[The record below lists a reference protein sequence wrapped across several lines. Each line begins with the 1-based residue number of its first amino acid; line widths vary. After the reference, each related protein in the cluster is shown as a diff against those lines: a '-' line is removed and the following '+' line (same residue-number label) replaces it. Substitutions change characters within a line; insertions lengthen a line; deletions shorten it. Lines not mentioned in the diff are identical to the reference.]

1 MAHEE
6 TLAKT
11 SLFADFSPEHIRKL
25 AAVVDEESIP
35 AQSEL
40 FREGDGGSDLYVL
53 ALGTV
58 KVLKKGKDGDE
69 EEVATLGSGS
79 YFGEMGLVLQD
90 HTRTGTIRA
99 MEDSKV
105 LKVTQEALAKLCED
119 DPSFGREF
127 YRAVARGLARRLN
140 MTNRD
145 VAQYRAYWREHR
157 HG

>member
-11 SLFADFSPEHIRKL
+11 SLFADFSKEHIHKL
-25 AAVVDEESIP
+25 AAAATEESLP
-35 AQSEL
+35 AHSEI
-40 FREGDGGSDLYVL
+40 FREGETGSDLYVL

-58 KVLKKGKDGDE
+58 KVLKKGSDGDD
-69 EEVATLGSGS
+69 EEVATLGTGS

-90 HTRTGTIRA
+90 HVRTGTIRA

-105 LKVTQEALAKLCED
+105 LKITQDAINSLCES
-119 DPSFGREF
+119 DPALGREF

-140 MTNRD
+140 ITNRD
-145 VAQYRAYWREHR
+145 VAQYRTYWREHR